1 MAARGSKWCAT
12 TLTLQDDSPSS
23 DMYTSLTWVMGMAPF
38 RSGLSVFCAKYQQR
52 SYTKEDTE
60 ISSTANI
67 HACYGSNS
75 TTNQSR
81 SRNVSVQWGYM
92 VGAYAVQIVFAI
104 VEHQR
109 YRVCEVL
116 VSTKLVHVWILCE
129 YVCVWLWWCVHIV
142 VCDCVYTY
150 MWRCTLVECAAVY
163 SWHTS

>member
-1 MAARGSKWCAT
+1 MTHRH
-12 TLTLQDDSPSS
+12 LTCTPAWHEWWEWLLSAPACQSFVQN
-23 DMYTSLTWVMGMAPF
+23 TSRDPI
-38 RSGLSVFCAKYQQR
+38 Q
-52 SYTKEDTE
+52 KEDTE
-60 ISSTANI
+60 IISTANI